1 MATDANEEA
10 QAYPLEIRG
19 DLSDDLSRW
28 LWLVKWFLAIP
39 HLILLIL
46 LSVVAF
52 FVWFVAWWAIL
63 FTGRYPRVL
72 FDFIVGVMRWWWRVS
87 FYALRPVA
95 TDRYPPFSLAPDDD
109 YPADL
114 YVEYPEQLSRV
125 KIFFKWWLLAIPH
138 WLVLMLFM
146 GMQTLLQNAIQ
157 TVFLG
162 IGVLEYGNLKEEG
175 VFEHGLTLIFLG
187 ISSLPFAAIAAFG
200 LIGVLTLIAVITL
213 LFRGRYPEDIFE
225 FLIGME
231 RWSYRVSGYTALL
244 YDDYPP
250 FRLKP

>member
-1 MATDANEEA
+1 MTQENDA

-19 DLSDDLSRW
+19 ELSPELSRW
-28 LWLVKWFLAIP
+28 LWLVKWLLAIP

-46 LSVVAF
+46 LSIAAF
-52 FVWFVAWWAIL
+52 FIWIVAWWAIL
-63 FTGRYPRVL
+63 FTARYPRVL

-87 FYALRPVA
+87 FYAFRPLG
-95 TDRYPPFSLAPDDD
+95 TDKYPPFTLASRDD

-114 YVEYPEQLSRV
+114 YVEYPERLSRV
-125 KIFFKWWLLAIPH
+125 KIFFKWWLLIIPH
-138 WLVLMLFM
+138 LPVVMLFM
-146 GMQTLLQNAIQ
+146 GMQALLQNAIQ
-157 TVFLG
+157 TLFLG
-162 IGVLEYGNLKEEG
+162 IAVLEYGNLKEEG
-175 VFEHGLTLIFLG
+175 VFEHGVTLIVMGLT
-187 ISSLPFAAIAAFG
+187 SLPFAVIAALG
-200 LIGVLTLIAVITL
+200 LLSVLALIAVITL
-213 LFRGRYPEDIFE
+213 LFRGRYPQDIFE